1 MITDKLMGRTQKFII
16 NEIEM
21 YDKFIDISDDDF
33 FLNSI
38 RRRSRKLS
46 KYSNK
51 EVAEYFIK
59 KEICFNLKG
68 TFINPKKKYN
78 FNYLMLTKNNYNEL
92 LLSALFFPKH
102 FFSFYTAAYVHG
114 LTLNV
119 PRSIY
124 VRQENSKKLPDKRE
138 NISFDQKVVDKSFT
152 RNPRISNTNVDF
164 FFNNREYRI
173 IKTETQDMESI
184 GIEQFDY
191 LGNEFE
197 VTSIERTL
205 IDISVHPHYSGGPG
219 EVLKIFKNAKNK
231 INFVTMAEIFNKYN
245 LKYPYE
251 RRILFYMKRTGYD
264 RRCIKKFEENI
275 QINKNLELKFYLNNQ
290 ITQPKF
296 DEELGIYYPS
306 YIDNIMEDK

>member
-1 MITDKLMGRTQKFII
+1 MITDKVMGKTQQFII

-21 YDKFIDISDDDF
+21 YDKFIDISDNDS
-33 FLNSI
+33 FLKSI

-46 KYSNK
+46 NYSNK

-68 TFINPKKKYN
+68 TFTNPEKKYN

-92 LLSALFFPKH
+92 LLSSMFFPKH

-124 VRQENSKKLPDKRE
+124 VRQENLKKLPDDRE
-138 NISFDQKVVDKSFT
+138 KILFDQKIVDKSFT
-152 RNPRISNTNVDF
+152 KNPRISNTNVDF
-164 FFNNREYRI
+164 FFNNREYKI
-173 IKTETQDMESI
+173 IKTETQNMDSI
-184 GIEQFDY
+184 GIEQFHY
-191 LGNEFE
+191 FGNELE

-231 INFVTMAEIFNKYN
+231 INCVTMAEIFNKYN

-264 RRCIKKFEENI
+264 RSSVKEFEENVKK
-275 QINKNLELKFYLNNQ
+275 NKNLELKFYLNNQ
-290 ITQPKF
+290 ITQPKL
-296 DEELGIYYPS
+296 DEKLDIYYPS
-306 YIDNIMEDK
+306 YIDNITEDQ